1 MTRREIL
8 RKRLLPTGTSLADA
22 PFEHHGLSSVE
33 YEELCSLE
41 SSAAAAEW
49 SKLQTGTPHMETL
62 EISTSRANYGWR
74 SLPSGTRFLGEQ
86 K

>member
-1 MTRREIL
+1 MSRRDQL
-8 RKRLLPTGTSLADA
+8 RKRLLPAGTSLADA
-22 PFEHHGLSSVE
+22 PFEHHGLSAVE
-33 YEELCSLE
+33 YVELCSLE

-62 EISTSRANYGWR
+62 EISTSRANYG
-74 SLPSGTRFLGEQ
+74 SRFLGEQ